1 MAGTYN
7 NKILLL
13 TLVHPDFLPPVYA
26 VAQVLRDEGYDIH
39 ILTFDSYVPAALDL
53 GPGIQLE
60 SVGKHHGVPFS
71 ERLKLRRK
79 YTSRAGELAGEKP
92 LAIISFCAFTYLCG
106 LKVKGNTPLIYHALE
121 VADFIMPLF
130 MKSPL
135 SHFNN
140 LLALKKVSKANLVAT
155 PSIQRSAWLAG
166 RCHLD
171 FMPLTILNTA
181 YLPATPGDAD
191 YDTFKKIVPADF
203 LNKKIVLYTGAVNS
217 HLCTMELVQAFD
229 LTNDEQSALIITGIK
244 DNTYCNEVKAFVEK
258 SKSAGRIKLLP
269 YVTRAEMLSLQANS
283 DIGVCLAKE
292 YDDNVESK
300 MMSPNKVGEYLAKG
314 LYVLGIR
321 NEYLLPLKMKGIAS
335 LAASP
340 APADI
345 SIAIKEALLVVNDK
359 DYKTTISNFVNDYFC
374 MQQQMK
380 PVAKYLKGLEN

>member
-1 MAGTYN
+1 MAGIYK
-7 NKILLL
+7 KILLL

-53 GPGIQLE
+53 GAGIQLE
-60 SVGKHHGVPFS
+60 SVGKHHGVPFAD
-71 ERLKLRRK
+71 RLKLRRK
-79 YTSRAGELAGEKP
+79 YTSRAGQLAGEKP

-121 VADFIMPLF
+121 VADFIMPEF
-130 MKSPL
+130 MRSPL

-140 LLALKKVSKANLVAT
+140 LLALKKVSQANLVAT

-181 YLPATPGDAD
+181 YLSATPAD
-191 YDTFKKIVPADF
+191 VDHDTFKKIVPADF

-217 HLCTMELVQAFD
+217 HLCIMELVQAFD

-244 DNTYCNEVKAFVEK
+244 DNPYCNEVKAFVEK
-258 SKSAGRIKLLP
+258 SKSAARIKLLP
-269 YVTRAEMLSLQANS
+269 YVTRTEMLALQGNA
-283 DIGVCLAKE
+283 DVGVCLAKE

-335 LAASP
+335 LADSLAL
-340 APADI
+340 ADI
-345 SIAIKEALLVVNDK
+345 SIAIKEALLVVNTK
-359 DYKTTISNFVNDYFC
+359 EYKTTISNFVKDYFC

-380 PVAKYLKGLEN
+380 PVVKYLKGLGS